1 MKQENTNPVIQK
13 EIEMR
18 TNRNPAPVR
27 THEGAVAKR
36 INAEQELRRS
46 VMSCMLWEKT
56 FYEDGESIADRIAS
70 LVPKVQGTKVRT
82 LAVKARQEMKLR
94 HAPLW
99 LAVAMAKCG
108 SLRAEILAMIIQR
121 ADELTEFLSLYWL
134 NGKCPLSGQ
143 VKKGLA
149 LAFRKFDAYSLAKYN
164 RPSAIKLRDVLFL
177 CHAKPKDAEQ
187 AATWKQLIDGTL
199 ASPDTWEVGLSG
211 GGDKKET
218 FTRLLKEKKLGGMA
232 LLRNLR
238 NMADVKVDSSLVCE
252 SLAEMNTD
260 RILPFRFIAAARH
273 APQWES
279 AIEDALFRS
288 LAAAPKLSGTTVLL
302 VDVSGSMTSPLSD
315 KSDMTR
321 MDAACGVAICARE
334 MCEDVRIYGFS
345 TDCKRIPSR
354 RGFALRDAIS
364 SSCDWA
370 STYLGKAVK
379 KVNADGSYDRII
391 VITDEQ
397 SYDIIPNPTD
407 KGYVINVASYQ
418 NGIGYGA
425 WTHIDGFSEA
435 VLKYIVASE
444 AL

>member
-1 MKQENTNPVIQK
+1 
-13 EIEMR
+13 MR
-18 TNRNPAPVR
+18 TNRNPAPIR

-46 VMSCMLWEKT
+46 VMSCLLWEKT

-70 LVPKVQGTKVRT
+70 LVPKVDPAKVAEIAIEART
-82 LAVKARQEMKLR
+82 EMNLR
-94 HAPLW
+94 HVPLW
-99 LAVAMAKCG
+99 LAVALARTG
-108 SLRAEILAMIIQR
+108 DLHSGILYNIICR
-121 ADELTEFLSLYWL
+121 ADELTEFLSLYWID
-134 NGKCPLSGQ
+134 GKCPIAGQ

-149 LAFRKFDAYSLAKYN
+149 LAFGKFDAYALAKYN
-164 RPSAIKLRDVLFL
+164 RPNAIKLRDVLFL

-187 AATWKQLIDGTL
+187 AAAWKQLIDGTL
-199 ASPDTWEVGLSG
+199 SSPDTWEVGLSG

-238 NMADVKVDSSLVCE
+238 NMAEAKVDSGLVCE
-252 SLAEMNTD
+252 SLAEMNTS

-273 APQWES
+273 APQWET
-279 AIEDALFRS
+279 AIENALFRS
-288 LAAAPKLSGTTVLL
+288 LAEAPRLSGTTVLL

-345 TDCKRIPSR
+345 TDCKRVPSR

-364 SSCDWA
+364 KSCEWA
-370 STYLGKAVK
+370 STYLGGAVK
-379 KVNADGSYDRII
+379 KVNVDGSYDRII

-397 SYDIIPNPTD
+397 SHDDVSNPTD
-407 KGYVINVASYQ
+407 KGYVINIASYQ